1 MKIVELDGKPAWEI
15 PLWDHSVSIAGDKK
29 IDKNNDIITQGMIV
43 KWQARKCGID
53 NENCMS
59 TLKRLIGD
67 CLDIGIYSPKDIE
80 RYIWEIKQQKIGED
94 SPPRFRGDSE
104 RFRIMVEPGDDVEG
118 VPYICFC
125 VRALKNNNG
134 EHFKVDRKLERGEC
148 AYFLLD
154 KYTQYVFLETFKVF
168 AAIHEDN
175 RDFVLAR
182 LDELGKYF
190 GGVQR

>member
-59 TLKRLIGD
+59 TLKCLIGD

-94 SPPRFRGDSE
+94 SPLRFRGDSE
-104 RFRIMVEPGDDVEG
+104 RFQIMVEPGDDVQG
-118 VPYICFC
+118 VPCILFP
-125 VRALKNNNG
+125 VDVLKNNHG
-134 EHFKVDRKLERGEC
+134 ESLKLGRNLEADEC

-154 KYTQYVFLETFKVF
+154 EKTEYVFLEAFKAF

-175 RDFVLAR
+175 RKFVLAR

-190 GGVQR
+190 GGVRR